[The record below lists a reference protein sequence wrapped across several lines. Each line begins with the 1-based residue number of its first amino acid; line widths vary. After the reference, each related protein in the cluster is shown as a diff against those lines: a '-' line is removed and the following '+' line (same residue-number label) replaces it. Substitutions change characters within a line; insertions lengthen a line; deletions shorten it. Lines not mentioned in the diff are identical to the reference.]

1 MKSCPKCNVEYLDN
15 TLEFCLED
23 GTKLFTSTSENPTN
37 AKTAVLND
45 FSKPLLNNFDVSKET
60 ILKNKDAN
68 KLTNIKEKVTYQS
81 NKVIETAPIVV
92 ALIHNYWQWL
102 YLEKTNYNTTF
113 AFLTSGQFSVWLSLL
128 VVGVITSF
136 VALKYGKNKGFAI
149 AGLVILAINLLLS
162 IVPIK

>member
-1 MKSCPKCNVEYLDN
+1 MKSCPKCNAAYLDT

-23 GTKLFTSTSENPTN
+23 GSKLLSLKNENPTN

-45 FSKPLLNNFDVSKET
+45 FPKPSPNNFEISNET
-60 ILKNKDAN
+60 ILRKKETD
-68 KLTNIKEKVTYQS
+68 KLANIKEKVTYQGS
-81 NKVIETAPIVV
+81 KVIETTPIVM

-102 YLEKTNYNTTF
+102 YLEKANYSTTI

-128 VVGVITSF
+128 IVGAITSF
-136 VALKYGKNKGFAI
+136 IALKYGKYKGFAI
-149 AGLVILAINLLLS
+149 TGLVILAINLLLS